1 MEREIFAKHER
12 ADRCKD
18 FPAKFTDRNVGSCSC
33 IPEVTFV
40 NLNSG

>member
-18 FPAKFTDRNVGSCSC
+18 FPAKFTDRIYQNVD
-33 IPEVTFV
+33 
-40 NLNSG
+40 